1 MIDLQVI
8 KVRDVLP
15 VMRVS
20 LASMTPRTLLLTG
33 KDFSSTE
40 EVYINEVRSPVGGV
54 FIVDD
59 RNLLA
64 QVPDVE
70 LNTPIRSVSVISN
83 RLTRNNRS
91 RIDFKIG
98 NISSRASG
106 IERLIQ
112 MFLKI
117 MMQTPGTDIF
127 VPASGGGLLRAVG
140 KTAGKND
147 QANIVADF
155 HNAVS
160 RARQQIMR
168 MQANNPPTNLSERLL
183 YARPLDVKF
192 VTQELALVGKIDIA
206 NQAGKSAVVGLVT

>member
-8 KVRDVLP
+8 KVRDVLS
-15 VMRVS
+15 VIKVT
-20 LASMTPRTLLLTG
+20 LAAMTPRTLLLEG
-33 KDFSSTE
+33 KDFSCAE
-40 EVYINEVRSPVGGV
+40 EVYVNEIRSPSVV
-54 FIVDD
+54 IVDD
-59 RNLLA
+59 RNLLT
-64 QVPDVE
+64 QVPDSE
-70 LNTPIRSVSVISN
+70 LNTPIRSVSVISSK
-83 RLTRNNRS
+83 LTRNNRS
-91 RIDFKIG
+91 KIDFKIG

-106 IERLIQ
+106 IERLVQ

-160 RARQQIMR
+160 MARQQIMR
-168 MQANNPPTNLSERLL
+168 MQANSPPTTLSERLL